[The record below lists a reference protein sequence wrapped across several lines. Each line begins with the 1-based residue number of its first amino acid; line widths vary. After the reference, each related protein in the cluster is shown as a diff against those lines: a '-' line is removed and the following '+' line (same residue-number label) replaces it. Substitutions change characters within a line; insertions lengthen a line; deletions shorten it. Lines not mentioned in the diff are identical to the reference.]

1 MSLRLMSLPFAA
13 ALVLSGPGAALAHP
27 HIFID
32 TGLRFAFD
40 GQGQVTAVE
49 ISWTYDSLYSLS
61 QIIER
66 GLDPDADG
74 ALTPAEEAALAGFD
88 LQWDPGFAG
97 DSYALLGAAPLTLS
111 PPRDG
116 RATYANGQITS
127 THWRDLTPPLSLG
140 DQPLILQAYDPS
152 YYTAYKI
159 SFAPV
164 LEGAPAGCA
173 AVIYEPDRA
182 AADAQL
188 EAALAEYAGDASG
201 AEADF
206 PAVGA
211 AYADEVRLTCSG
223 G

>member
-1 MSLRLMSLPFAA
+1 MSLPLHKLGLAA
-13 ALVLSGPGAALAHP
+13 ALALGGPGAALAHP

-40 GQGQVTAVE
+40 GQGRVTAVE
-49 ISWTYDSLYSLS
+49 ITWVYDTLYSLS
-61 QIIER
+61 QITER
-66 GLDPDADG
+66 GLDADADG
-74 ALTPAEEAALAGFD
+74 RLTQDEAAALSGFD

-97 DSYALLGAAPLTLS
+97 DSYALLGAAPLSLS

-116 RATYANGQITS
+116 SADYENGQIRS
-127 THWRDLTPPLSLG
+127 RHWRDLASPLALT
-140 DQPLILQAYDPS
+140 DEPLILQVYDPS

-159 SFAPV
+159 SFAPG
-164 LEGAPAGCA
+164 LDGAPEGCSA
-173 AVIYEPDRA
+173 QIYEPDRA

-211 AYADEVRLTCSG
+211 AYADEVRLTCPG

>member
-1 MSLRLMSLPFAA
+1 MRLRFSSVLTI
-13 ALVLSGPGAALAHP
+13 ALAFGGPGAALAHP

-32 TGLRFAFD
+32 AGLRFAFD

-49 ISWTYDSLYSLS
+49 ITWAYDSLYSLS

-74 ALTPAEEAALAGFD
+74 VLTPAEEAALSGFD

-97 DSYALLGAAPLTLS
+97 DSYALLGEAPLALS

-116 RATYANGQITS
+116 SATYANGQIIS
-127 THWRDLTPPLSLG
+127 RHWRDLPQPVSPLAA
-140 DQPLILQAYDPS
+140 PLIVQAYDPS
-152 YYTAYKI
+152 YYTAYTI
-159 SFAPV
+159 NFAPA
-164 LEGAPAGCA
+164 LEGAPEGCA

-211 AYADEVRLTCSG
+211 AYADEVRLTCPG